1 MSEELKQAKAAAKA
15 AKAGAKALR
24 PFYKKKRWW
33 LAGAVVVIVAASA
46 AGSGGTTTSN
56 SNSDS
61 TASPSDTSGS
71 TGDTISTG
79 FGSKDASADIVD
91 FSCGSPDSI
100 GFSYP
105 SITVK
110 NNSSKASDYIITVT
124 FESADGSTK
133 YDDSMAII
141 NSLQPGQSTTEEG
154 LPVSDI
160 PAGAVCKVTEV
171 SRTASN

>member
-1 MSEELKQAKAAAKA
+1 MSDELKQAKAAAKA
-15 AKAGAKALR
+15 AKAGAKAMR

-33 LAGAVVVIVAASA
+33 LAGAIVVIVVASV
-46 AGSGGTTTSN
+46 AGGGGSSTPSTD
-56 SNSDS
+56 NSD
-61 TASPSDTSGS
+61 TTSDTSGS
-71 TGDTISTG
+71 TQDTVSTG

-105 SITVK
+105 SVTVK

-124 FESADGSTK
+124 FESSDGSIK
-133 YDDSMAII
+133 YDDSMLII
-141 NSLQPGQSTTEEG
+141 NTLQPGQSTTEEG
-154 LPVSDI
+154 LPVSDV